1 MIQEPFAIGSS
12 WVHRLD
18 PRFRVVMATVFSI
31 VVALSNHFPVLLA
44 AFSIS
49 VILTVLARLN
59 LREVLKRLRVVF
71 WFLLLIWVVLP
82 LTFKGNS
89 LYRVGQFTITEPG
102 VMLSIRITIKST
114 TILLALMAMIS
125 TMTIVTLGH
134 ALNRLHLPE
143 KIVHLLLM
151 TYRYIFVIE
160 QEYQRLLTAIRIRG
174 FRSDTSIHS
183 YRTFAYL
190 IGMLFVRASTRAQRV
205 HQAMLCRAFRG
216 RFYTLARFKPSVR
229 NWIFSIWMA
238 VVIAGLIVME
248 INGYG

>member
-1 MIQEPFAIGSS
+1 MIEEPFAEGSS
-12 WVHRLD
+12 LIHCLD
-18 PRFRVVMATVFSI
+18 PRFRIVLVSAFSI
-31 VVALSNHFPVLLA
+31 AVALSSHIPVLLSA
-44 AFSIS
+44 LSVSILL
-49 VILTVLARLN
+49 VAMARLN
-59 LREVLKRLRVVF
+59 LKEVLKRLRVVF

-82 LTFKGNS
+82 FTFEGNS
-89 LYRVGQFTITEPG
+89 LYHVGQFTITEPG
-102 VMLSIRITIKST
+102 VMLSTRITIKST

-134 ALNRLHLPE
+134 ALNLLHLPE

-205 HQAMLCRAFRG
+205 HHAMLCRGFRG

-229 NWIFSIWMA
+229 NWIFSILMA
-238 VVIAGLIVME
+238 GVIAGLIVME